1 MEAQGTGARGTPVG
15 ASHCTSGTSGV
26 GGRKSG
32 VPAAG
37 PGGAAE
43 RGGRAGGAP
52 ETPRRFVPM
61 PCHAMR
67 GDNQNESLLNPNP
80 NLDIS
85 FFFNS
90 YLFTHHQPTY
100 PPPFFFLFFYPLQT
114 PLTGLAKETETWR
127 DRAGQMEKDKD
138 ALRATLTDLQQQLT
152 QVQAG
157 TPIVKKTNTPQIYYP
172 SQLREPSFLLVP
184 TRSLVQVTTDKA
196 TSYHTLMCP
205 CHDLLSTY
213 SIYSY
218 PPSTLNVQVAADK
231 ATSEA
236 RCQQQLALQNVDREG
251 LEARLAHQLALVRS
265 EKDQLEATSQQQV
278 ATLSAEKTALEAR
291 LKALEE
297 GYLMVRQQAQ
307 SRAQTEATAQEQV
320 TTLLAEKTA
329 LEMRLRSLEEGYL
342 QARAREEQRSQVAS
356 PSQPAVITP
365 VMMAEG
371 EFLRHVTARVQVGD
385 FAVSDLYSILFIS

>member
-100 PPPFFFLFFYPLQT
+100 LPPFFFFFL
-114 PLTGLAKETETWR
+114 
-127 DRAGQMEKDKD
+127 
-138 ALRATLTDLQQQLT
+138 
-152 QVQAG
+152 
-157 TPIVKKTNTPQIYYP
+157 
-172 SQLREPSFLLVP
+172 
-184 TRSLVQVTTDKA
+184 
-196 TSYHTLMCP
+196 
-205 CHDLLSTY
+205 
-213 SIYSY
+213 Y
-218 PPSTLNVQVAADK
+218 PPSTPLPPPPSNRA
-231 ATSEA
+231 SERDGDMA
-236 RCQQQLALQNVDREG
+236 GQSWPNGEG
-251 LEARLAHQLALVRS
+251 QGC
-265 EKDQLEATSQQQV
+265 
-278 ATLSAEKTALEAR
+278 AENN
-291 LKALEE
+291 
-297 GYLMVRQQAQ
+297 
-307 SRAQTEATAQEQV
+307 
-320 TTLLAEKTA
+320 
-329 LEMRLRSLEEGYL
+329 
-342 QARAREEQRSQVAS
+342 
-356 PSQPAVITP
+356 P
-365 VMMAEG
+365 
-371 EFLRHVTARVQVGD
+371 D
-385 FAVSDLYSILFIS
+385 